1 MTTGGSGPGG
11 DPPRDGRAAGST
23 YNLDERFVTR
33 CYHEG
38 GVSTRCLFGQENPG
52 GGKLAEIVYTPETLF

>member
-23 YNLDERFVTR
+23 TAVQT
-33 CYHEG
+33 
-38 GVSTRCLFGQENPG
+38 G
-52 GGKLAEIVYTPETLF
+52 GGQPAEAVYPPEALLQTTVPSVLD